1 MNKIEFS
8 NKVVQETGALTSYA
22 RYFTRDPENASDLV
36 QDTLLKA
43 FSYYNKFREGTNLQA
58 WLYTIL
64 KNTFINYYRR
74 KVKTNSLIV
83 KSETLSSSDLYMSS
97 LYNHAEGRFVMKD
110 IEYALS
116 KLSEEYYYPFTM
128 YYEGYKYHEIAEQFQ
143 IPIGTVK
150 TRIHMARQQLKK
162 RLKPYAKAADRK
174 V

>member
-1 MNKIEFS
+1 MLNYFLIKNEAMNKIEFS

-83 KSETLSSSDLYMSS
+83 KSEALSSSDLYMSS
-97 LYNHAEGRFVMKD
+97 LRNQAEGKFVMKD

-128 YYEGYKYHEIAEQFQ
+128 STRVINTTKLRSNSKFRSEQ
-143 IPIGTVK
+143 
-150 TRIHMARQQLKK
+150 
-162 RLKPYAKAADRK
+162 
-174 V
+174 